1 MSDSFF
7 RNENDDK
14 VGGMKIPD
22 LDDTGENKSS
32 FGGGTEKDRAMIA
45 SILAYIP
52 FLCLIPLIQMRDSE
66 QARFHSRQGLVLF
79 LIELIAILFLIPG
92 LSGLIWKTILVIALG
107 ASVAGIIFGLQGRM
121 YKIPLVGE
129 IAEKMKL

>member
-7 RNENDDK
+7 KNEDDEK
-14 VGGMKIPD
+14 VGGTKIPD

-107 ASVAGIIFGLQGRM
+107 ASVAGIIFGMQGRM

>member
-7 RNENDDK
+7 KNEDDER
-14 VGGMKIPD
+14 VGGPDIPD
-22 LDDTGENKSS
+22 LDDTGEGKSS
-32 FGGGTEKDRAMIA
+32 YGGGTEKDRALIA

-92 LSGLIWKTILVIALG
+92 LSSLVWKTILVVALG
-107 ASVAGIIFGLQGRM
+107 ASVAGIIFGMQGRM

-129 IAEKMKL
+129 IAEKIKL